1 LQYTFPYGSCKIYFD
16 NRQPVKIKRNG
27 GIGMDFEL
35 NKTQK
40 DIQKAVRDF
49 VKGEFDKD
57 LALEL
62 AKNHEFPKKIWQK
75 AGEIGLIGVH
85 FPEEYSGQG
94 LGSLEDILVIEELC
108 RGDSSIGSAV
118 ALSSFASE
126 LIVHYGSDEMKEKF
140 IPEVAEG
147 RMLSAG
153 AFTEPDHGSDITS
166 VDTTAVKEGDE
177 WVVNGGKTFITNG
190 GLAGFY
196 SVMCQTDSDVKPS
209 YRGISLIL
217 VEADREGLSTMDVGD
232 KMGISTMSTTEVI
245 LKDVRVPLT
254 NLIGEENKGFYH
266 VLHFFDESRIQVAAQ
281 ALGIAQG
288 AYDRALDYVKKR
300 EQFGKKIAQFQ
311 VTQHKLAD
319 MITKIELARLMTY
332 KAAWNFDQGR
342 IDPKLT
348 SMAKMYAARTAV
360 EVADEAIQ
368 LLGGYGYM
376 TEYEVE
382 RFYRDAKITEIYE
395 GTKEIQKNTIASS
408 VIGKLK

>member
-1 LQYTFPYGSCKIYFD
+1 
-16 NRQPVKIKRNG
+16 
-27 GIGMDFEL
+27 MEFEL
-35 NKTQK
+35 TKTQK
-40 DIQKAVRDF
+40 QIQKAVRDF
-49 VKGEFDKD
+49 VKGEFDRD

-62 AKNHEFPKKIWQK
+62 DQSHEFPKKIWQK
-75 AGEIGLIGVH
+75 AGDLGLLGIH
-85 FPEEYSGQG
+85 FPEAYSGQG
-94 LGSLEDILVIEELC
+94 LGSMEDILVIEELC

-118 ALSSFASE
+118 ALAGFASE
-126 LIVHYGSDEMKEKF
+126 LILHYGSDEQKEKF
-140 IPEVAEG
+140 LPPVAEG

-153 AFTEPDHGSDITS
+153 AFTEPAHGSDITFM
-166 VDTTAVKEGDE
+166 DTTAVKEGDE
-177 WVVNGGKTFITNG
+177 WVLNGVKIFITNG

-196 SVMCQTDSDVKPS
+196 SVLCQTDPEANPS
-209 YRGISLIL
+209 YRGQSMIL
-217 VEADREGLSTMDVGD
+217 VEADREGLTTADVGA
-232 KMGISTMSTTEVI
+232 KMGIHMMATTEVSF
-245 LKDVRVPLT
+245 KDVRVPRS
-254 NLIGEENKGFYH
+254 NLIGKEGKGFYQ
-266 VLHFFDESRIQVAAQ
+266 VLNFFDESRIQVAAQ

-288 AYDRALDYVKKR
+288 AFDRALAYVKQR

-311 VTQHKLAD
+311 VNQHKLAD
-319 MITKIELARLMTY
+319 MATKIELARLITY

-348 SMAKMYAARTAV
+348 SMAKMVAGRTAV

-395 GTKEIQKNTIASS
+395 GTREIQKNTIASA

>member
-1 LQYTFPYGSCKIYFD
+1 
-16 NRQPVKIKRNG
+16 
-27 GIGMDFEL
+27 MDFEL

-62 AKNHEFPKKIWQK
+62 AKNHEFPRKIWQK

-140 IPEVAEG
+140 LPKVAEAK
-147 RMLSAG
+147 MLSAG
-153 AFTEPDHGSDITS
+153 AFTEPDHGSDLTFM
-166 VDTTAVKEGDE
+166 DTTAVKDGDE
-177 WVVNGGKTFITNG
+177 WVVNGGKIFITNG

-196 SVMCQTDSDVKPS
+196 SVMCQTDPDAKPS

-217 VEADREGLSTMDVGD
+217 VEGDREGLSNMDVGD
-232 KMGISTMSTTEVI
+232 KMGITTMSTTEVV
-245 LKDVRVPLT
+245 LKDVRVPLS
-254 NLIGEENKGFYH
+254 NLIGEEGKGFYH

-311 VTQHKLAD
+311 ATQHKLAD
-319 MITKIELARLMTY
+319 MITKIELARLITY

>member
-1 LQYTFPYGSCKIYFD
+1 
-16 NRQPVKIKRNG
+16 
-27 GIGMDFEL
+27 MEFEL
-35 NKTQK
+35 NKTQL

-49 VKGEFDKD
+49 VKGEFSN
-57 LALEL
+57 EL
-62 AKNHEFPKKIWQK
+62 AMELEEKHEFPAKIWKK
-75 AGEIGLIGVH
+75 ACDLGLIGVH

-94 LGSLEDILVIEELC
+94 MGSMEDILVVEELC
-108 RGDSSIGSAV
+108 RGDSTIGSAV

-126 LIVHYGSDEMKEKF
+126 IILHWGTDEMKAKYL
-140 IPEVAEG
+140 PAVADG
-147 RMLSAG
+147 QMLSAG

-166 VDTTAVKEGDE
+166 LDTTAVKDGDE
-177 WVVNGGKTFITNG
+177 WVVNGAKTFITNG

-196 SVMCQTDSDVKPS
+196 CVMCQTDAEVKPS

-217 VEADREGLSTMDVGD
+217 VEGDRPGVSTMDVGR
-232 KMGISTMSTTEVI
+232 KMGIRAMKTAEVVF
-245 LKDVRVPLT
+245 KDVRVPLS

-281 ALGIAQG
+281 ALGTAQG
-288 AYDRALDYVKKR
+288 AYDRALAYVKKR

-311 VTQHKLAD
+311 ATQHKLAD
-319 MITKIELARLMTY
+319 MATKIELARLITY

-395 GTKEIQKNTIASS
+395 GTKEIQKNTIASAI
-408 VIGKLK
+408 IGRLK